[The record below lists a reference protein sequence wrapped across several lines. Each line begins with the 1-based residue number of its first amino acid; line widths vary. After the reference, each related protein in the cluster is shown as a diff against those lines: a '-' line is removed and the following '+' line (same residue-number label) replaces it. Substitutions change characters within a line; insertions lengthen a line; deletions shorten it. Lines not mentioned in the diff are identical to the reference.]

1 MPGRRCLPCLVRLQA
16 GLRAGFFTARP
27 RAVPVAQRTVAAA
40 WSWGW
45 LEPEPEGSAA
55 ELARA
60 SLIRDLTEDLGVN
73 AAGVDVALRLLD
85 QVHGLR
91 AALRAVLEGLPPE
104 ARSALLMSLRG
115 SGE

>member
-1 MPGRRCLPCLVRLQA
+1 MIRREEFLLRTGGADGRLELWV
-16 GLRAGFFTARP
+16 
-27 RAVPVAQRTVAAA
+27 
-40 WSWGW
+40 SEGW